1 METMEKSFSQVPN
14 FRDLVATVAGPRGW
28 NDTRQ
33 SWLARAA
40 QRAGI
45 SYRQAHALFY
55 GEITDPQSR
64 SATKMRTAAEQ
75 IGNLGNLV
83 DRLEVIDLEFNEPT
97 ITAYRAVLRQNIAL
111 LRQLDCLERGA
122 PSTQGDAEGLEE

>member
-1 METMEKSFSQVPN
+1 METMEKSFSQVSN

-64 SATKMRTAAEQ
+64 SATKMRLAAEQ
-75 IGNLGNLV
+75 LGSV
-83 DRLEVIDLEFNEPT
+83 AARLEVIDADFHQPD
-97 ITAYRAVLRQNIAL
+97 IAAFRALAERVGN
-111 LRQLDCLERGA
+111 LERGA
-122 PSTQGDAEGLEE
+122 QAQAGSREGDAAGLPQDD